1 MLSIA
6 KGLLEEEE
14 REREEER
21 TRYMAENCP
30 PVSMP
35 RSMQELQVLPGLNAQ
50 LRVQYDTG
58 DYLLYLFLHRTCS
71 VFSSASSWLL

>member
-21 TRYMAENCP
+21 TRYMAESCP
-30 PVSMP
+30 AVSMP
-35 RSMQELQVLPGLNAQ
+35 RSMQELQVRPVMFRRLGF
-50 LRVQYDTG
+50 
-58 DYLLYLFLHRTCS
+58 YLHVHIRIKPT
-71 VFSSASSWLL
+71 